1 MSKFIDAVLL
11 VLGASSCG
19 AAVWFIAN
27 STLSRRWTHHWV
39 LSRLVGTSQHVPT
52 PKQQEQSSVA
62 DFLDAIAREVH
73 SGYSLTLAFVNTAE
87 RFPNLAWWTEPIAVH
102 CIRGH
107 SLANA
112 IADTT
117 PTNWTADIALATR
130 TLSVASNGGYGIAST
145 VEKSASI
152 LREREHIALERRA
165 QTAQIRL
172 STSVLSWIPLVICV
186 WVITRQSDTRTFLL
200 STPLGLMCIAVGLLF
215 NITGR
220 KWIARIARNS
230 T

>member
-130 TLSVASNGGYGIAST
+130 TLSVASNGGYGIANT

>member
-1 MSKFIDAVLL
+1 MNRVTDMFFIVLGSLSFGVAVWLVAHFTLSKWWTRRWLL
-11 VLGASSCG
+11 NRLLGASPQS
-19 AAVWFIAN
+19 N
-27 STLSRRWTHHWV
+27 T
-39 LSRLVGTSQHVPT
+39 QVPHNLG
-52 PKQQEQSSVA
+52 SVA
-62 DFLDAIAREVH
+62 DMLDAIAREVH

-117 PTNWTADIALATR
+117 PTNWTADVALAAR
-130 TLSVASNGGYGIAST
+130 TLAVASNGGYGIANT
-145 VEKSASI
+145 LEKSASI

-172 STSVLSWIPLVICV
+172 STSVLSWIPFVICM
-186 WVITRQSDTRTFLL
+186 WVITRQSHTRTFLL

-215 NITGR
+215 NIAGR
-220 KWIARIARNS
+220 NWIARIARSS

>member
-1 MSKFIDAVLL
+1 MFFIVLGSLSFGAMVWIVAHFTLSKWWTRHWLL
-11 VLGASSCG
+11 NRLLGAS
-19 AAVWFIAN
+19 
-27 STLSRRWTHHWV
+27 
-39 LSRLVGTSQHVPT
+39 P
-52 PKQQEQSSVA
+52 QSNTQAPQNLGSVA

-87 RFPNLAWWTEPIAVH
+87 RFPNLAWWTEPIAVQ

-112 IADTT
+112 ISDTT

-130 TLSVASNGGYGIAST
+130 TLSVASNGGYGVANT
-145 VEKSASI
+145 LEKSASI
-152 LREREHIALERRA
+152 LREREHIALERKA

-186 WVITRQSDTRTFLL
+186 WAITRQSHTRTFLL
-200 STPLGLMCIAVGLLF
+200 QTPLGLMCIAVGLLF
-215 NITGR
+215 NIAGR
-220 KWIARIARNS
+220 NWIARIGRSS

>member
-1 MSKFIDAVLL
+1 MNQVVDMFFIVLGSLSFGAMVWIVAHFTLSKWWTRLWLL
-11 VLGASSCG
+11 NRLLGAS
-19 AAVWFIAN
+19 
-27 STLSRRWTHHWV
+27 
-39 LSRLVGTSQHVPT
+39 P
-52 PKQQEQSSVA
+52 QSNTQAPHNLGSVA
-62 DFLDAIAREVH
+62 DLLEAIAREVH

-117 PTNWTADIALATR
+117 PTNWTADVALATR
-130 TLSVASNGGYGIAST
+130 TLSVASNGGYGIANT
-145 VEKSASI
+145 LEKSASI

-186 WVITRQSDTRTFLL
+186 WAITRQSHTRTFLL
-200 STPLGLMCIAVGLLF
+200 TTPLGLMCIAIGLLF
-215 NITGR
+215 NIAGR
-220 KWIARIARNS
+220 NWITRIARSS

>member
-1 MSKFIDAVLL
+1 MFFMA
-11 VLGASSCG
+11 LGSLSFG
-19 AAVWFIAN
+19 AAVWLIAHF
-27 STLSRRWTHHWV
+27 TLPKWWTRRW
-39 LSRLVGTSQHVPT
+39 LLNRLLGASP
-52 PKQQEQSSVA
+52 QSHTQAPQNLGSVA
-62 DFLDAIAREVH
+62 DLLDAIAREVH

-130 TLSVASNGGYGIAST
+130 TLSVASNGGYGIANT
-145 VEKSASI
+145 LEKSASI

-186 WVITRQSDTRTFLL
+186 WAVTRQSHTRTFLL
-200 STPLGLMCIAVGLLF
+200 HTPLGLMCIAVGLLF
-215 NITGR
+215 NIAGR
-220 KWIARIARNS
+220 NWIARIARSS

>member
-1 MSKFIDAVLL
+1 MNQVVDMFLMALGSLSFGVAVWLVAHFTLSKWWTRRWLL
-11 VLGASSCG
+11 NRLLGAS
-19 AAVWFIAN
+19 
-27 STLSRRWTHHWV
+27 
-39 LSRLVGTSQHVPT
+39 P
-52 PKQQEQSSVA
+52 QSNTQLPHNLGSVA
-62 DFLDAIAREVH
+62 DMLDAIAREVH

-130 TLSVASNGGYGIAST
+130 TLSVASNGGYGIANT
-145 VEKSASI
+145 LEKSASI

-172 STSVLSWIPLVICV
+172 STSVLSWIPLVICM
-186 WVITRQSDTRTFLL
+186 WVITRQSETRTFLL

-215 NITGR
+215 NIAGR
-220 KWIARIARNS
+220 NWIARIARSS

>member
-1 MSKFIDAVLL
+1 MNRSLDMFFMA
-11 VLGASSCG
+11 LGSLSFG
-19 AAVWFIAN
+19 AAVWLIAHF
-27 STLSRRWTHHWV
+27 TLSKWWTRRW
-39 LSRLVGTSQHVPT
+39 LLNRLLGASP
-52 PKQQEQSSVA
+52 QSHTQAPQNLGSVA
-62 DFLDAIAREVH
+62 DLLDAIAREVH

-130 TLSVASNGGYGIAST
+130 TLSVASNGGYGIANT
-145 VEKSASI
+145 LGKSASI

-186 WVITRQSDTRTFLL
+186 WAVTRQSHTRTFLL
-200 STPLGLMCIAVGLLF
+200 HTPLGLMCIAVGLLF
-215 NITGR
+215 NIAGR
-220 KWIARIARNS
+220 NWIARIARSS

>member
-1 MSKFIDAVLL
+1 MFFI
-11 VLGASSCG
+11 VLGSLSFG
-19 AAVWFIAN
+19 AMVWVVAHF
-27 STLSRRWTHHWV
+27 TLSKWWTRRWLLNRL
-39 LSRLVGTSQHVPT
+39 LSAT
-52 PKQQEQSSVA
+52 PHLSTQAPQNLGSVA
-62 DFLDAIAREVH
+62 DMLDAIAREVH

-87 RFPNLAWWTEPIAVH
+87 RFPNHAWWTEPIAVH

-117 PTNWTADIALATR
+117 PTNWTADVALASR
-130 TLSVASNGGYGIAST
+130 TLSVASNGGYGIANAL
-145 VEKSASI
+145 EKSASI
-152 LREREHIALERRA
+152 LREREHIALERTA

-186 WVITRQSDTRTFLL
+186 LAITKQSQTRTFLL
-200 STPLGLMCIAVGLLF
+200 HTPLGLLCITIGVLL
-215 NITGR
+215 NIAGR
-220 KWIARIARNS
+220 NWIARIGRSS

>member
-1 MSKFIDAVLL
+1 MNRVTDMFFIVLGSLSFGVAVWIVAHFTLSKWWTRRWLL
-11 VLGASSCG
+11 NRLLGAS
-19 AAVWFIAN
+19 
-27 STLSRRWTHHWV
+27 
-39 LSRLVGTSQHVPT
+39 P
-52 PKQQEQSSVA
+52 QSNTQALHNLGSVA
-62 DFLDAIAREVH
+62 DLLDAIAREVH

-117 PTNWTADIALATR
+117 PANWTADVALATR
-130 TLSVASNGGYGIAST
+130 TLSVASNGGFGIANT
-145 VEKSASI
+145 LGKSASI

-172 STSVLSWIPLVICV
+172 STSVLSWIPLVICI
-186 WVITRQSDTRTFLL
+186 WVITRQSHTRTFLL
-200 STPLGLMCIAVGLLF
+200 QTPLGLMCIAIGLIF
-215 NITGR
+215 NIAGR
-220 KWIARIARNS
+220 NWIARIGRSS

>member
-1 MSKFIDAVLL
+1 MFFTA
-11 VLGASSCG
+11 LGSLSFG
-19 AAVWFIAN
+19 AAVWLIAHF
-27 STLSRRWTHHWV
+27 TLPKWWTRRW
-39 LSRLVGTSQHVPT
+39 LLNRLLGASP
-52 PKQQEQSSVA
+52 QSHTQAPQNLGSVA
-62 DFLDAIAREVH
+62 DLLDAIAREVH

-130 TLSVASNGGYGIAST
+130 TLSVASNGGYGIANT
-145 VEKSASI
+145 LGKSASI

-186 WVITRQSDTRTFLL
+186 WAVTRQSHTRTFLL
-200 STPLGLMCIAVGLLF
+200 HTPLGLMCIAVGLLF
-215 NITGR
+215 NIAGR
-220 KWIARIARNS
+220 NWIARIARSS

>member
-1 MSKFIDAVLL
+1 MNQVVDVFLMALGSLSFGVAVWLVAHFTLSKWWTRRWLL
-11 VLGASSCG
+11 NRLLGASHQSH
-19 AAVWFIAN
+19 
-27 STLSRRWTHHWV
+27 T
-39 LSRLVGTSQHVPT
+39 QVPHNLG
-52 PKQQEQSSVA
+52 SVA
-62 DFLDAIAREVH
+62 DLLDAIAREVH

-87 RFPNLAWWTEPIAVH
+87 RFPNLAWWTEPIAVQ

-130 TLSVASNGGYGIAST
+130 TLSVASNGGYGIANT
-145 VEKSASI
+145 LEKSASI
-152 LREREHIALERRA
+152 LREREHIALERKA

-172 STSVLSWIPLVICV
+172 STSVLSWIPLIICV
-186 WVITRQSDTRTFLL
+186 WAVTRQSHTRTFLL
-200 STPLGLMCIAVGLLF
+200 HTPLGLMCIAVGLLF
-215 NITGR
+215 NIAGR
-220 KWIARIARNS
+220 NWIARIARSS

>member
-1 MSKFIDAVLL
+1 MNQFINAVLL
-11 VLGASSCG
+11 AIGASSCG

-27 STLSRRWTHHWV
+27 STLSRWWTRHWV
-39 LSRLVGTSQHVPT
+39 LARLLGTSHHVLT

-117 PTNWTADIALATR
+117 PTNWTADIALVTR
-130 TLSVASNGGYGIAST
+130 TLSVASNGGYGIANT

-220 KWIARIARNS
+220 NWIARIARNS

>member
-1 MSKFIDAVLL
+1 MNRVTDMFFIALGSLSFGVAMWLVAHFTLSKWWTRQWLL
-11 VLGASSCG
+11 NRLLGAS
-19 AAVWFIAN
+19 
-27 STLSRRWTHHWV
+27 
-39 LSRLVGTSQHVPT
+39 P
-52 PKQQEQSSVA
+52 QSNTQAPQNLGSVA
-62 DFLDAIAREVH
+62 DMLDAIAREVH

-112 IADTT
+112 IANTT

-130 TLSVASNGGYGIAST
+130 TLSVASNGGYGVANT
-145 VEKSASI
+145 LEKSASI
-152 LREREHIALERRA
+152 LREREHIALERKA

-186 WVITRQSDTRTFLL
+186 WAITRQSHTRTFLL
-200 STPLGLMCIAVGLLF
+200 STPLGLLCIAIGLLF
-215 NITGR
+215 NFVGR
-220 KWIARIARNS
+220 NWIARIGRSS

>member
-1 MSKFIDAVLL
+1 MFFIVLGSLSFGAMVWIVAHFTLSKWWTRRWLL
-11 VLGASSCG
+11 NRLLGAS
-19 AAVWFIAN
+19 
-27 STLSRRWTHHWV
+27 
-39 LSRLVGTSQHVPT
+39 P
-52 PKQQEQSSVA
+52 QSNTQLPHNLGSVA
-62 DFLDAIAREVH
+62 DMLDAIAREVH

-117 PTNWTADIALATR
+117 PTNWTADVALATR
-130 TLSVASNGGYGIAST
+130 TLSVASNGGYGIANT
-145 VEKSASI
+145 LEKSASI

-172 STSVLSWIPLVICV
+172 STSVLSWIPLVICM
-186 WVITRQSDTRTFLL
+186 WVITRQSHTRTFLL

-215 NITGR
+215 NIAGR
-220 KWIARIARNS
+220 NWIARIARSS

>member
-1 MSKFIDAVLL
+1 MFLMALGSLSFGVAVWLVAHFTLSKWWTRRWLL
-11 VLGASSCG
+11 NRLLGASHQSH
-19 AAVWFIAN
+19 
-27 STLSRRWTHHWV
+27 T
-39 LSRLVGTSQHVPT
+39 QVPHNLG
-52 PKQQEQSSVA
+52 SVA
-62 DFLDAIAREVH
+62 DLLDAIAREVH

-87 RFPNLAWWTEPIAVH
+87 RFPNLAWWTEPIAVQ

-130 TLSVASNGGYGIAST
+130 TLSVASNGGYGIANT
-145 VEKSASI
+145 LEKSASI
-152 LREREHIALERRA
+152 LREREHIALERKA

-172 STSVLSWIPLVICV
+172 STSVLSWIPLAICV
-186 WVITRQSDTRTFLL
+186 WAITQQSNTRTFLL
-200 STPLGLMCIAVGLLF
+200 STPLGLLCIAVGLLF
-215 NITGR
+215 NIAGR
-220 KWIARIARNS
+220 HWIARIARSS

>member
-1 MSKFIDAVLL
+1 MNRVTDMFFIVLGSLSFGAMVWIVAHFTLSKWWTRRWLL
-11 VLGASSCG
+11 NRLLGAS
-19 AAVWFIAN
+19 
-27 STLSRRWTHHWV
+27 
-39 LSRLVGTSQHVPT
+39 P
-52 PKQQEQSSVA
+52 QSNTQALHNLGSVA
-62 DFLDAIAREVH
+62 DMLDAIAREVH

-117 PTNWTADIALATR
+117 PANWTADVALATR
-130 TLSVASNGGYGIAST
+130 TLSVASNGGYGIANT
-145 VEKSASI
+145 LEKSASI

-172 STSVLSWIPLVICV
+172 STSVLSWIPLAICV
-186 WVITRQSDTRTFLL
+186 WAITQQSNTRTFLL
-200 STPLGLMCIAVGLLF
+200 STPLGLLCIAVGLLF
-215 NITGR
+215 NIAGR
-220 KWIARIARNS
+220 NWIARIARSS

>member
-1 MSKFIDAVLL
+1 MNRSLDMFFMA
-11 VLGASSCG
+11 LGSLSFG
-19 AAVWFIAN
+19 AAVWLIAHF
-27 STLSRRWTHHWV
+27 TLPKWWTRRW
-39 LSRLVGTSQHVPT
+39 LLNRLLGASP
-52 PKQQEQSSVA
+52 QSHTQAPQNLGSVA
-62 DFLDAIAREVH
+62 DLLDAIAREVH

-130 TLSVASNGGYGIAST
+130 TLSVASNGGYGIANT
-145 VEKSASI
+145 LGKSASI

-186 WVITRQSDTRTFLL
+186 WAVTRQSHTRTFLL
-200 STPLGLMCIAVGLLF
+200 HTPLGLMCIAVGLLF
-215 NITGR
+215 NIAGR
-220 KWIARIARNS
+220 NWIARIARSS

>member
-1 MSKFIDAVLL
+1 MFFIVLGSLSFGVAVWLVAHFTLSKWWTRRWLL
-11 VLGASSCG
+11 NRLLGASHQTTMQAPHNLG
-19 AAVWFIAN
+19 
-27 STLSRRWTHHWV
+27 
-39 LSRLVGTSQHVPT
+39 
-52 PKQQEQSSVA
+52 SVA
-62 DFLDAIAREVH
+62 DMLDAIAREVH

-117 PTNWTADIALATR
+117 PTNWTADVALATR
-130 TLSVASNGGYGIAST
+130 TLSVASNGGYGIANT
-145 VEKSASI
+145 LEKSASI

-172 STSVLSWIPLVICV
+172 STSVLSWIPLVICI
-186 WVITRQSDTRTFLL
+186 WVITRQSHTRTFLL
-200 STPLGLMCIAVGLLF
+200 TTPLGLMCIAIGLLF
-215 NITGR
+215 NIAGR
-220 KWIARIARNS
+220 NWITRIARSS

>member
-1 MSKFIDAVLL
+1 MNQVMDVFFMALGSLSFGVAVWLVAHFTLSKWWTRHWLL
-11 VLGASSCG
+11 NRLLGAS
-19 AAVWFIAN
+19 
-27 STLSRRWTHHWV
+27 
-39 LSRLVGTSQHVPT
+39 P
-52 PKQQEQSSVA
+52 QSHTQAPQTIGSVA
-62 DFLDAIAREVH
+62 DLLDSIAREVH

-117 PTNWTADIALATR
+117 PTNWTADVALATR
-130 TLSVASNGGYGIAST
+130 TLSVASNGGYGVANT
-145 VEKSASI
+145 LGKSASI

-186 WVITRQSDTRTFLL
+186 WAVTRQSHTRTFLL
-200 STPLGLMCIAVGLLF
+200 HTPLGLMCIAVGLLF
-215 NITGR
+215 NIAGR
-220 KWIARIARNS
+220 NWIARIARSS

>member
-1 MSKFIDAVLL
+1 MNRSLDMFFMA
-11 VLGASSCG
+11 LGSLSFG
-19 AAVWFIAN
+19 AAVWLIAHF
-27 STLSRRWTHHWV
+27 TLSKWWTRRW
-39 LSRLVGTSQHVPT
+39 LLNRLLGASP
-52 PKQQEQSSVA
+52 QSHTQAPQNLGSVA
-62 DFLDAIAREVH
+62 DLLDAIAREVH

-130 TLSVASNGGYGIAST
+130 TLSVASNGGYGIANT
-145 VEKSASI
+145 LGKSASI

-172 STSVLSWIPLVICV
+172 STSVLSWIPLIICV
-186 WVITRQSDTRTFLL
+186 WAVTRQSHTRTFLL
-200 STPLGLMCIAVGLLF
+200 HTPLGLMCIAVGLLF
-215 NITGR
+215 NIAGR
-220 KWIARIARNS
+220 NWIARIARSS

>member
-1 MSKFIDAVLL
+1 MTQLLDAVLL

-27 STLSRRWTHHWV
+27 YTLSKWWTRQWV
-39 LSRLVGTSQHVPT
+39 LSRLVGTSHQVLT

-73 SGYSLTLAFVNTAE
+73 SGYSLALAFVNTAE
-87 RFPNLAWWTEPIAVH
+87 RFPSLAWWTEPISLH

-107 SLANA
+107 SLATA
-112 IADTT
+112 IADTS
-117 PTNWTADIALATR
+117 PQNWTTDVALATR
-130 TLSVASNGGYGIAST
+130 TLSVASNGGYGIVNAL
-145 VEKSASI
+145 EKSASI
-152 LREREHIALERRA
+152 LREREHVAHERHA

-172 STSVLSWIPLVICV
+172 STAVLSWIPLVISA
-186 WVITRQSDTRTFLL
+186 WAITRQSHTRTFLL
-200 STPLGLMCIAVGLLF
+200 HTPLGLLCIAIGLLF
-215 NITGR
+215 NIAGR
-220 KWIARIARNS
+220 KWITRIARTS

>member
-1 MSKFIDAVLL
+1 MNRVVNMFVMA
-11 VLGASSCG
+11 LGSLSFG
-19 AAVWFIAN
+19 AAVWLVAHF
-27 STLSRRWTHHWV
+27 TLTRWWTRRW
-39 LSRLVGTSQHVPT
+39 LLNRLLGASHKPNMQAP
-52 PKQQEQSSVA
+52 QNIGSVA
-62 DFLDAIAREVH
+62 DLLDAIAREVH

-87 RFPNLAWWTEPIAVH
+87 RFPNLAWWTEPIAVQ

-130 TLSVASNGGYGIAST
+130 TLSVASNGGYGVANT
-145 VEKSASI
+145 LEKSASI
-152 LREREHIALERRA
+152 LREREHLALERRA

-172 STSVLSWIPLVICV
+172 STSVLSWIPLAICV
-186 WVITRQSDTRTFLL
+186 WAITQQSNTRTFLL
-200 STPLGLMCIAVGLLF
+200 STPLGLLCIAVGLLF
-215 NITGR
+215 NIAGR
-220 KWIARIARNS
+220 KWIARIARSS

>member
-1 MSKFIDAVLL
+1 MNQIVDMFFI
-11 VLGASSCG
+11 VLGSLSFG
-19 AAVWFIAN
+19 AMVWIVAHF
-27 STLSRRWTHHWV
+27 TLSKWWTRRW
-39 LSRLVGTSQHVPT
+39 LLNRLFGALHQSHTQVPHNLG
-52 PKQQEQSSVA
+52 SVA
-62 DFLDAIAREVH
+62 DLLDAIAREVH

-87 RFPNLAWWTEPIAVH
+87 RFPNLAWWTEPIAVQ

-130 TLSVASNGGYGIAST
+130 TLSVASNGGYGVANT
-145 VEKSASI
+145 LEKSASI
-152 LREREHIALERRA
+152 LREREHLALERRA

-172 STSVLSWIPLVICV
+172 STSVLSWIPLAICV
-186 WVITRQSDTRTFLL
+186 WAITQQSNTRTFLL
-200 STPLGLMCIAVGLLF
+200 STPLDLLCIAVGLLF
-215 NITGR
+215 NIAGR
-220 KWIARIARNS
+220 KWIARIARSS

>member
-1 MSKFIDAVLL
+1 MNRSLDMFFMA
-11 VLGASSCG
+11 LGSLSFG
-19 AAVWFIAN
+19 AAVWLIAHF
-27 STLSRRWTHHWV
+27 TLPKWWTRHW
-39 LSRLVGTSQHVPT
+39 LLNRLFGASHQTTMQAPHNLG
-52 PKQQEQSSVA
+52 SVA

-130 TLSVASNGGYGIAST
+130 TLSVASNGGYGIANT
-145 VEKSASI
+145 LGKSASI
-152 LREREHIALERRA
+152 LREREHIALERRS

-186 WVITRQSDTRTFLL
+186 WAVTRQSHTRTFLL
-200 STPLGLMCIAVGLLF
+200 HTPLGLMCIAVGLLF
-215 NITGR
+215 NIAGR
-220 KWIARIARNS
+220 NWIARIARSS